1 MEGLAAIG
9 QEPGGS
15 AVRSIRDGLPVAAI
29 DRLIADGIVD
39 AGEVDRLIIP
49 RRTLQHRRHLGRLT
63 PEQSDRVVRVARV
76 VALAVDCFGSDA
88 KARVWLRRPSRVL
101 ENEAPLD
108 RLDTEAGAREVEV
121 LIGRIANGIAA

>member
-1 MEGLAAIG
+1 MTELAAIV
-9 QEPGGS
+9 EDRDGS
-15 AVRSIRDGLPVAAI
+15 AVRSIRDGLPVTAI

-63 PEQSDRVVRVARV
+63 PEQSDRVVRIARI
-76 VALAVDCFGSDA
+76 VALAVECFGSEA
-88 KARVWLRRPSRVL
+88 KARVWLRRPSRLL

-108 RLDTEAGAREVEV
+108 RLDTEAGARAVEV
-121 LIGRIANGIAA
+121 LLGRIAHGIAA